1 MIIALLIILLIVIA
15 VYAFLQQPQVR
26 KKASGEY
33 LKRIQNSLNYK
44 NGQFQ
49 NVNFTP
55 QLTGDASMLK
65 VMREFFFNKDK
76 RNVPSKVLP
85 SKKTDLFRLSSND
98 DVLVWFGHSSYFLQ
112 LNEKKFLIDPVL
124 SGHASPATFTPGVL
138 KE

>member
-98 DVLVWFGHSSYFLQ
+98 DVLVWFGLAIP
-112 LNEKKFLIDPVL
+112 LI
-124 SGHASPATFTPGVL
+124 SCN
-138 KE
+138 